1 MRITVR
7 KSPSVMV
14 RPSSEPPPTTSVTEM
29 LSSLD
34 KPFLKL
40 TVTSFLVFEHPI
52 HDAAETIKRAL
63 SQALVYYYPFA
74 GRIIATTDGE
84 FHVRCGGDGVAFV
97 AATANCTL
105 KDAKLL
111 DLSNGESMT
120 MTLLEE
126 LVDYYPTEGCSPTDP
141 LLLTQVTE
149 FTCGGFVLGV
159 TWHHGIADG
168 IGMAQF
174 LRAVGEFSRGFP
186 SPSVLPVR
194 WDDSLPSLPPS
205 ILQHVVGPELLRL
218 ACLDV
223 TIPSSLI
230 NRIKSS
236 FRDRSNGQTTCTTFE
251 AVAAV
256 LWQCRTRAIVSDP
269 DSMTLLS
276 ISVNVRKH
284 LSAKDGY
291 YGNCVFTQQVIARCS
306 VVVNADIVD
315 LIKMIKRAKD
325 EVVVRQGQ
333 LLLNNNRE
341 GICEMIRAMEPQ
353 QRDQLRYNTL
363 CLSSWRNIG
372 FEEVDFGGGT
382 PARVMSYM
390 SPLKALPVCLTS
402 LPCKGTGPGNVLS
415 VCVKEEHA
423 DAFVAQLARLNT

>member
-7 KSPSVMV
+7 KSPSVIV
-14 RPSSEPPPTTSVTEM
+14 RPSSEPPPTTSVTEK

-34 KPFLKL
+34 MPFLKL

-52 HDAAETIKRAL
+52 HDATETIKRAL
-63 SQALVYYYPFA
+63 SHALVYYYPFA

-84 FHVRCGGDGVAFV
+84 FHVRCGGECVAFV
-97 AATANCTL
+97 AATADCTL

-111 DLSNGESMT
+111 DHSNGEMSMT

-126 LVDYYPTEGCSPTDP
+126 LAAYYPTEGCRPTDP

-174 LRAVGEFSRGFP
+174 LQAVGEFSRGFP

-194 WDDSLPSLPPS
+194 WDASLPSLPPS
-205 ILQHVVGPELLRL
+205 ILQHVVSPELLRL
-218 ACLDV
+218 ACLGI

-236 FRDRSNGQTTCTTFE
+236 FRDRSNGQMTCTTFD
-251 AVAAV
+251 AIAAV

-269 DSMTLLS
+269 NSMTLLS

-284 LSAKDGY
+284 VGAKDGY
-291 YGNCVFTQQVIARCS
+291 YGNCVFTQQVIANIS
-306 VVVNADIVD
+306 AVVNADIVD
-315 LIKMIKRAKD
+315 LIKMIKHAKD
-325 EVVVRQGQ
+325 D
-333 LLLNNNRE
+333 LLLRLDNNKE
-341 GICEMIRAMEPQ
+341 GVCEMIRAMGQQ

-372 FEEVDFGGGT
+372 FEEADFGGGT

-390 SPLKALPVCLTS
+390 SPLKALPVCITS
-402 LPCKGTGPGNVLS
+402 LPCKGAGPGNVLS